1 MGRRQDTAQAAEA
14 VMVEHVR
21 HPFQAEFARTMHLQT
36 ERRFHRRRRG
46 GRHRKGQ
53 YPIRGQKVM
62 LDADLAE
69 LYQVETR
76 ALIQAVKR
84 NSDRFPEDFMFQLT
98 DDEVNSLRSQF
109 VTSNVGRGGRRYL
122 PYAFTEHG
130 VAMLSSVLNSDRAVQ
145 MNILIIRAFVQ
156 IRELLATNKDLAAR
170 VEKLEAGQQEHASII
185 GILAEEI
192 DQMKLLPEPPKRPI
206 GFRDRSRED
215 Q

>member
-1 MGRRQDTAQAAEA
+1 MLCFRYRTFKAPIECRRKPSQ
-14 VMVEHVR
+14 R
-21 HPFQAEFARTMHLQT
+21 P
-36 ERRFHRRRRG
+36 
-46 GRHRKGQ
+46 
-53 YPIRGQKVM
+53 PIRSPYPFDLIVRRIYAIRSQKVM

-69 LYQVETR
+69 LYQVPTKRLNE
-76 ALIQAVKR
+76 AVKR
-84 NSDRFPEDFMFQLT
+84 NVARFPADFMFQLT
-98 DDEVNSLRSQF
+98 DDVVSSLRSQF
-109 VTSNVGRGGRRYL
+109 ATPNEGRGGRRYL

-206 GFRDRSRED
+206 GFRDRSQDD